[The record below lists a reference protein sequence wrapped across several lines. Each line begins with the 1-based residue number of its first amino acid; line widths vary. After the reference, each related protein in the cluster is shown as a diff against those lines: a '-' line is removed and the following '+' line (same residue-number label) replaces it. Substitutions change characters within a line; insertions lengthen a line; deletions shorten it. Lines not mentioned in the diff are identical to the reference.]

1 MKVLFHS
8 FHDIETI
15 VKEVMTDLLKDTT
28 NPLDFDKSFVEL
40 GISSVLSVEMVEMI
54 NEKLGIDLGIEVVF
68 DHENIKQLATHIFEK
83 YQEIAPT
90 TDRTQAD
97 NGSSTIAGKIGKIIA
112 QLLDTPVETLN
123 FDKSF
128 IELGINSV
136 LAVELIEAIN
146 ADLGIHLGVEVIFDY
161 TEVGELAAYISLQ
174 FATELAADDSQI
186 LPTVSENERNH
197 SNHTRN
203 EIRHSDIAIIGIAGR
218 FAGSDSVEA
227 FWEHLASGD
236 SCIEEI
242 TRSGWEADHY
252 YGGLLKDIDQFDASF
267 FNISP
272 DEAKSMDPQQRLF
285 LQESYKAFEDSG
297 YSVEQLSGRKVG
309 VFVGGR
315 HSDYKEKSMLAEGV
329 SSQTMLGNEMSML
342 GARLSYFLNLKGPS
356 LAVDTACSSALVA
369 IHLACDSLRRG
380 ETEMALAGGVAI
392 HSSPEFFVMS
402 SKMGVVSPDGTCN
415 TFDNDANGMVFGEG
429 VGAVVLKPVA
439 QALED
444 GDHIY
449 AVIKGSTVNQTGKS
463 NGITAPSMITQKE
476 LIVDAYENAGVH
488 PETIS
493 YIETH
498 GTGTQ
503 LGDPIEV
510 KALIEAFRSFT
521 DKAQFCAIGSHKPNI
536 GHTTMTSG
544 LASLFKVVM
553 AMKYKKIAPTISVK
567 EVNKHIKL
575 NGSPFFINTELI
587 EWNTSEA
594 TPRRAGVSAL
604 GSNGT
609 NCHLILE
616 EAPTVQPKPSNQQV
630 GAYYLFPFS
639 AKSESALTQKLDEMS
654 QWLAKEAG
662 RFHEQDISY
671 TLFTGRS
678 HLSHRCMFIAKDVDE
693 LRQKIAEVK
702 ETGTSTD
709 YSVQYETDSVRLDK
723 SLKEF
728 GEKLM
733 TEVSENSSLTTH
745 ARKEKL
751 STLADLFVKGYK
763 LDWSSLYKN
772 GRYNRVPLPAYPFR
786 GERYWLPKTERQD
799 RLPNTHP
806 ELWKEMDEL
815 LCKQLWGQMQ
825 SIGWFTDKSVN
836 VADLKAK
843 TGFHHR
849 YEKWMEESMA
859 MLTRHGYLDG
869 FDGEQ
874 CLVVDPTLIEVEAVW
889 EEWDR
894 RKVAWREDANLEVR
908 IRLLEATMKSLPHI
922 VTGKKLAT
930 DVMFPGSS
938 MELVQHI
945 YKNNPVA
952 DHYNEVLAET
962 VATYV
967 EERLK
972 KDPSAKIRIIEIGA
986 GTGGTSTF
994 VFEKLKPYQEFIE
1007 EYCYTDISK
1016 AFLMFAQKEYGP
1028 HVPYLTYQIFNVEAP
1043 FAEQGV
1049 REGYY
1054 DLVIAA
1060 NVLHAT
1066 KDIRKTLRH
1075 TKAVLRENGLV
1086 LLNEISSNSL
1096 FLHLT
1101 FGLLEGWWL
1110 SEDTDVRIP
1119 GSPAL
1124 TPACWQKVLENE
1136 GFHTISFPA
1145 REAHDLGQQIVLGKS
1160 DGVLHPDVR
1169 VGASVSPIARETVQ
1183 QAKAEGKVS
1192 SQPAPQ
1198 NIPSQSVV
1206 TEQTV
1211 TDYVKDM
1218 IIEKLV
1224 TALEVNVDSV
1234 DVDEP
1239 FRDYGLDSILGVR
1252 LVQEIN
1258 QALMIE
1264 IETTILF
1271 DYSTVNQLTSYIL
1284 SEYKAVI
1291 AQALGQKI
1299 SLSEQREDFVSAIQ
1313 TKPFIQAA
1321 PMLSEEKG
1329 SVSEKASF
1337 LTEPIA
1343 IIGMSGT
1350 FASSNNADDLWDHL
1364 VNGSDLLT
1372 KVTRWDLSEYGLN
1385 EAEGYQYG
1393 GLVENIDLFD
1403 PLFFNI
1409 SGLEADYMDPQQRFF
1424 LEESWKA
1431 LEDAG
1436 YAGQGVQGIQCGVYA
1451 GCAKG
1456 DYDRLVG
1463 ENPPAQAF
1471 WGNMESIVPA
1481 RVAYHLDLQ
1490 GPAVTIDTACSSS
1503 LVAIHMAC
1511 QALRTGEVDMALAGG
1526 VFIQSTPGFYLSAK
1540 RAGMLSPTGRCHTF
1554 DERADGFATGEGAG
1568 VVVLKRLSE
1577 AIACGDHIYGVIR
1590 GSGINQDGMTN
1601 GITAPSAKS
1610 QERLERNV
1618 YDTFDINPEQITMV
1632 EAHGTGTKL
1641 GDPIEYQ
1648 ALTRAF
1654 RAYTDKKEFCA
1665 IGSIKT
1671 NIGHTQIA
1679 AGVAGVI
1686 KILLS
1691 LKHKQLAPSLHF
1703 EAGNANIKF
1712 ADSPFYV
1719 NTSLKEW
1726 SVESQAK
1733 RCAAISSFG
1742 ASGTNAHMVI
1752 EEAPQVE
1759 QNHAKKPGYLIVLS
1773 ARTFEQLRQQVAQ
1786 LHSFCEK
1793 APETDCGNIS
1803 YTLLVGRKHFHH
1815 RFSCIVQ
1822 HTAELVQLLKKW
1834 LETGKASQ
1842 AFVSELHEKDHRE
1855 QTALKRY
1862 GNQSIENLHVTSQAS
1877 EYLEQLS
1884 VIAELFGQGYGL
1896 DYDKLF
1902 ANDPYS
1908 RISLPTYP
1916 FAKERHWVLESETK
1930 ANARGTAKTTTATVI
1945 HPMLHQNTSTFSEQR
1960 FSSTFTGEEF
1970 FLADHVV
1977 KGQRVLPG
1985 VAYLEMARTA
1995 MEHAVGENVH
2005 GDTAIKLQNVVWA
2018 RPIVVGDQPVR
2029 VHTGLVLEEDGEVSY
2044 QIYSEAEGSDAEI
2057 VVHSQ
2062 GNAVLTPHAELQM
2075 LDLPVLQEQCS
2086 EQVISSEEFYEFFR
2100 AIHIDYGPGHKGI
2113 DKVYVGAGQVLA
2125 KLILPLSVTGSEDQY
2140 VLHPSL
2146 MDSALQASV
2155 ELTLSSRHV
2164 MSLDSQAKRKPVMPF
2179 ALEEIEIISPCT
2191 SEMWAYVRYSDG
2203 SQAGDKVEKYDMDLC
2218 DDTGTICVRMKG
2230 FTSRVLEREIQT
2242 DRTATKAAVETSSES
2257 LIGTMLLSPVWEE
2270 VVLTRGSEMPLA
2282 SDQILIVCADD
2293 ENRSLVQQRYPR
2305 AAVMVI
2311 TPAESMD
2318 EIAVKLA
2325 QIGSI
2330 DHIIWIAPWIDLEYL
2345 AEEALIIEQERG
2357 VFHVFRL
2364 LKALLKLGYDTK
2376 ELGWSL
2382 VTFQTQPIH
2391 PNDVVNPIHASLY
2404 GLVGSMAKEYTNWR
2418 IRLVDLEA
2426 GRAWPIEEVFK
2437 LPPDAE
2443 GNASVYRGGKW
2454 YRQELI
2460 PLRQPQWEPA
2470 SYRQGGVYVVIGGAG
2485 GIGEVWSEYMI
2496 STYQAQIIWIGRR
2509 EKNAEIQAKVDRLAT
2524 LGPAPVYIAAD
2535 ATNRK
2540 SLYFAYEEIKKR
2552 YKQVNGVIH
2561 SAIVL
2566 LDKSLANMDE
2576 DRFRAGLSAKVDV
2589 SVRIAQVFDRE
2600 PLDFVMFFSS
2610 INSFTKSPGQSN
2622 YASGCTFKDIF
2633 AHQLSLHSLSAV
2645 KVMNWGYW
2653 ANVGIVATK
2662 DYQERMAQAGLGSIE
2677 PREAMAALENL
2688 LSGPMN
2694 QVALVK
2700 TTRSQAMLTINPDKL
2715 IHIYPEKL
2723 VSHIERVKN
2732 DMPKLEFSSQR
2743 RQSEMEAYK

>member
-28 NPLDFDKSFVEL
+28 NPLDFDKNFVEL
-40 GISSVLSVEMVEMI
+40 GISSVLSVEMVELI
-54 NEKLGIDLGIEVVF
+54 NGKLGIDLGIEVVF
-68 DHENIKQLATHIFEK
+68 DHENTQQLATHIIEK
-83 YQEIAPT
+83 YQGIAPT
-90 TDRTQAD
+90 TDHTQAD
-97 NGSSTIAGKIGKIIA
+97 NGSSTIASKIGKIIA

-128 IELGINSV
+128 IEMGIHSV
-136 LAVELIEAIN
+136 LAVELVEAIN
-146 ADLGIHLGVEVIFDY
+146 TDLGINLGVEVIFDY
-161 TEVGELAAYISLQ
+161 TEVGELAEYISLQ
-174 FATELAADDSQI
+174 FAAEIVADDSRIIQ
-186 LPTVSENERNH
+186 TVSANEGNL
-197 SNHTRN
+197 SDDTVK
-203 EIRHSDIAIIGIAGR
+203 EIRHSDIAIIGISGR
-218 FAGSDSVEA
+218 FAGSDSVEE
-227 FWEHLASGD
+227 FWEHLASGN

-242 TRSGWEADHY
+242 TRSGWEEDQY

-297 YSVEQLSGRKVG
+297 YAVEQLSGRKVG

-315 HSDYKEKSMLAEGV
+315 NSDYKEKSLLAEGV
-329 SSQTMLGNEMSML
+329 SSHTMLGNEMSML
-342 GARLSYFLNLKGPS
+342 GARLSYFFNLKGPS

-392 HSSPEFFVMS
+392 HSSPDFFVMS

-415 TFDNDANGMVFGEG
+415 TFDNHANGMVFGEG

-439 QALED
+439 QAMED

-463 NGITAPSMITQKE
+463 NGITAPSMLAQKE
-476 LIVDAYENAGVH
+476 LIVDAYENAGVD

-521 DKAQFCAIGSHKPNI
+521 DKTEFCAIGSHKPNI
-536 GHTTMTSG
+536 GHTTMASG

-575 NGSPFFINTELI
+575 NESPFFINTELR
-587 EWNTSEA
+587 EWNTSDA

-609 NCHLILE
+609 NSHLVLE
-616 EAPTVQPKPSNQQV
+616 EAPKVQPISSTQQA

-639 AKSESALTQKLDEMS
+639 AKSESALKRKVNEMS
-654 QWLAKEAG
+654 HWLAKEAG

-678 HLSHRCMFIAKDVDE
+678 HFSHRCMFIAKDVDE

-702 ETGTSTD
+702 ETGTTAD
-709 YSVQYETDSVRLDK
+709 YFVYYETDSVKLEK

-728 GEKLM
+728 GEKLIA
-733 TEVSENSSLTTH
+733 EVAENSSLTTNVS
-745 ARKEKL
+745 KEKL

-763 LDWSSLYKN
+763 LDWSSLYQN
-772 GRYNRVPLPAYPFR
+772 GRYTRVPLPAYPFR
-786 GERYWLPKTERQD
+786 GERYWLPQTKRQD
-799 RLPNTHP
+799 RLHNTHP

-815 LCKQLWGQMQ
+815 LCKLLWGQMQ
-825 SIGWFTDKSVN
+825 SIGWFTDKNVN

-843 TGFHHR
+843 TGLLHR
-849 YEKWMEESMA
+849 YEKWMEESIA
-859 MLTRHGYLDG
+859 MFTRHGYLDG
-869 FDGEQ
+869 YDGEQ
-874 CLVVDPTLIEVEAVW
+874 CLVVDPTFIEVEPVW
-889 EEWDR
+889 EEWNR
-894 RKVAWREDANLEVR
+894 RKVAWREDANLEAR

-922 VTGKKLAT
+922 VTGKRLAT

-938 MELVQHI
+938 MELVQNI

-952 DHYNEVLAET
+952 DHYNEVLAQT

-967 EERLK
+967 EERVK
-972 KDPSAKIRIIEIGA
+972 KDPSARIRIIEIGA

-994 VFEKLKPYQEFIE
+994 VFEKLKPYQKCIE

-1016 AFLMFAQKEYGP
+1016 AFLMYAQKEYGP

-1043 FAEQGV
+1043 FAEQRV

-1124 TPACWQKVLENE
+1124 TPALWQTVLEKE

-1145 REAHDLGQQIVLGKS
+1145 REAHDLGQQIVIGKS
-1160 DGVLHPDVR
+1160 DGVLHP
-1169 VGASVSPIARETVQ
+1169 
-1183 QAKAEGKVS
+1183 AKPKY
-1192 SQPAPQ
+1192 
-1198 NIPSQSVV
+1198 IPSQSVV

-1211 TDYVKDM
+1211 TDYVKDT

-1224 TALEVNVDSV
+1224 TALEVDVDSI
-1234 DVDEP
+1234 DVDDA

-1271 DYSTVNQLTSYIL
+1271 DYSSVNQLASYIL
-1284 SEYKAVI
+1284 SEYKEVI
-1291 AQALGQKI
+1291 AQALGQKS
-1299 SLSEQREDFVSAIQ
+1299 SLSEQSEDSVSAIQ
-1313 TKPFIQAA
+1313 TEPFIQEA
-1321 PMLSEEKG
+1321 PMLSEEKV

-1337 LTEPIA
+1337 STEPIA

-1350 FASSNNADDLWDHL
+1350 FSSSNNADDLWDHL
-1364 VNGSDLLT
+1364 VNGSDLLK
-1372 KVTRWDLSEYGLN
+1372 KVTRWDLSEYGLD
-1385 EAEGYQYG
+1385 EADGYQYG

-1436 YAGQGVQGIQCGVYA
+1436 YAGLGVQGIQCGVYA

-1590 GSGINQDGMTN
+1590 GSGINQDGTTN

-1618 YDTFDINPEQITMV
+1618 YDIYDINPAQITMV

-1691 LKHKQLAPSLHF
+1691 LKHKQIAPSLHF
-1703 EAGNANIKF
+1703 EEGNANIKF

-1719 NTSLKEW
+1719 NTSMKEW
-1726 SVESQAK
+1726 SVEPQAK

-1759 QNHAKKPGYLIVLS
+1759 RSHAKKPGYLLVLS

-1786 LHSFCEK
+1786 LLSFCEK

-1822 HTAELVQLLKKW
+1822 NKAELVQLLKKW

-1842 AFVSELHEKDHRE
+1842 AFVSELNEKDHRE

-1884 VIAELFGQGYGL
+1884 VIAELFVQGYGL

-1902 ANDPYS
+1902 ANDQYS

-1916 FAKERHWVLESETK
+1916 FAKERHWVLESETNARVM
-1930 ANARGTAKTTTATVI
+1930 ANATTASVI

-1960 FSSTFTGEEF
+1960 FSSTFTGKEF

-2018 RPIVVGDQPVR
+2018 RPIVVGDQPVQ

-2044 QIYSEAEGSDAEI
+2044 QIYSETESSDAEI

-2062 GNAVLTPHAELQM
+2062 GNAVLSPLSELQM

-2086 EQVISSEEFYEFFR
+2086 EQVISSEEFYEFFK
-2100 AIHIDYGPGHKGI
+2100 AIQIDYGFGHKGI
-2113 DKVYVGAGQVLA
+2113 DKVYVGSGQVLA
-2125 KLILPLSVTGSEDQY
+2125 KLVLPLSVKGSEDQY

-2155 ELTLSSRHV
+2155 ELTLSSRDV
-2164 MSLDSQAKRKPVMPF
+2164 MSSDSIAKRKPVMPF
-2179 ALEEIEIISPCT
+2179 ALEEMEIISPCT
-2191 SEMWAYVRYSDG
+2191 SEMWAYVRYSEG

-2242 DRTATKAAVETSSES
+2242 DRTATNAPVETSSES

-2270 VVLTRGSEMPLA
+2270 VVMDRGLATPLA
-2282 SDQILIVCADD
+2282 NDHILLVCADD
-2293 ENRSLVQQRYPR
+2293 ENRSLVQQRYPG
-2305 AAVMVI
+2305 ASVMEI
-2311 TPAESMD
+2311 TPAESID
-2318 EIAVKLA
+2318 DIASKLELF
-2325 QIGSI
+2325 GSI

-2376 ELGWSL
+2376 EVGWSL

-2391 PNDVVNPIHASLY
+2391 QNDAVNPIHASLY
-2404 GLVGSMAKEYTNWR
+2404 GLVGSMAKEYANWR

-2426 GRAWPIEEVFK
+2426 GRAWPMEEVFT
-2437 LPPDAE
+2437 LPADVE

-2460 PLRQPQWEPA
+2460 PLRHPQWEQA

-2509 EKNAEIQAKVDRLAT
+2509 EKDTAIQAKVDRLSK

-2576 DRFRAGLSAKVDV
+2576 ERFRAGLSAKVDV

-2653 ANVGIVATK
+2653 ANVGIVASK

-2677 PREAMAALENL
+2677 PREAMVALENL
-2688 LSGPMN
+2688 LAGPMN

-2700 TTRSQAMLTINPDKL
+2700 TTKSQAMLKVNPDKS

-2723 VSHIERVKN
+2723 VSQIESVKN

>member
-8 FHDIETI
+8 FHDVETI
-15 VKEVMTDLLKDTT
+15 VKEVMTDLVKATT

-40 GISSVLSVEMVEMI
+40 GISSVLSVEMVEI
-54 NEKLGIDLGIEVVF
+54 LNEKLGIDLGIEAIF
-68 DHENIKQLATHIFEK
+68 DHENTKLLAAHIFEK
-83 YQEIAPT
+83 YQPAS
-90 TDRTQAD
+90 RTQSD
-97 NGSSTIAGKIGKIIA
+97 NGLSTIASKISTIMA
-112 QLLDTPVETLN
+112 QLLNTPVETLDVN
-123 FDKSF
+123 KSF
-128 IELGINSV
+128 IELGIHSV

-161 TEVGELAAYISLQ
+161 PEVGELAEYISLQ
-174 FATELAADDSQI
+174 FATEIAANDSQI
-186 LPTVSENERNH
+186 PPTVFE
-197 SNHTRN
+197 N

-218 FAGSDSVEA
+218 FAGSNSVEE
-227 FWEHLASGD
+227 FWEHIASGD

-242 TRSGWEADHY
+242 TRSGWEADQY

-267 FNISP
+267 FNISD

-297 YSVEQLSGRKVG
+297 YSVDQLAGRKVG

-315 HSDYKEKSMLAEGV
+315 RSDYQEKSMLAEGV

-392 HSSPEFFVMS
+392 HSSPEFFMMS

-439 QALED
+439 KAVED

-449 AVIKGSTVNQTGKS
+449 AIIKGSTVNQTGKS
-463 NGITAPSMITQKE
+463 NGITAPSMLAQKE
-476 LIVDAYENAGVH
+476 LIVDAYENAGVD

-510 KALIEAFRSFT
+510 KALIEAFGSFT
-521 DKAQFCAIGSHKPNI
+521 DKVQFCAIGSHKPNI

-575 NGSPFFINTELI
+575 TGSPFFINTELM
-587 EWNTSEA
+587 EWNTSDA

-616 EAPTVQPKPSNQQV
+616 EAPTLQPQSGYQQA

-639 AKSESALTQKLDEMS
+639 AKSQSALTQKLDEMS

-662 RFHEQDISY
+662 RFHQQDISY

-678 HLSHRCMFIAKDVDE
+678 HFSHRCVFIAKDVDE
-693 LRQKIAEVK
+693 LRQYIVEVK
-702 ETGTSTD
+702 ETGTTAD
-709 YSVQYETDSVRLDK
+709 YFVHDEIDVRLEK
-723 SLKEF
+723 SLKDF
-728 GEKLM
+728 GEKLIA
-733 TEVSENSSLTTH
+733 EVAENRSLSNQ

-763 LDWSSLYKN
+763 LDWSSFYKN

-815 LCKQLWGQMQ
+815 LAKLLWAQMQ

-843 TGFHHR
+843 TSFPQR
-849 YEKWMEESMA
+849 YEKWLEESMA

-869 FDGEQ
+869 YDGEQ
-874 CLVVDPTLIEVEAVW
+874 CLVVDPTLTEVEAVW

-894 RKVAWREDANLEVR
+894 RKVAWREDANLVVR
-908 IRLLEATMKSLPHI
+908 IRLLEATMKSLPLI

-938 MELVQHI
+938 MELVQPI

-962 VATYV
+962 VAAYV
-967 EERLK
+967 EERVK

-994 VFEKLKPYQEFIE
+994 VFEKLKPYQPFIE

-1049 REGYY
+1049 QEGYY

-1075 TKAVLRENGLV
+1075 TKAFLRENGLV

-1124 TPACWQKVLENE
+1124 TPACWQTVLESE
-1136 GFHTISFPA
+1136 GFHKISFPA
-1145 REAHDLGQQIVLGKS
+1145 REAHDLGQQIVIGKS

-1169 VGASVSPIARETVQ
+1169 IDTTVSPIARETVQ
-1183 QAKAEGKVS
+1183 QEKVEGKVS

-1218 IIEKLV
+1218 IIEKLG
-1224 TALEVNVDSV
+1224 TALEVDVDSI
-1234 DVDEP
+1234 DVEEP

-1271 DYSTVNQLTSYIL
+1271 DYSSVNQLTGYIL
-1284 SEYKAVI
+1284 SAYKEVI

-1299 SLSEQREDFVSAIQ
+1299 SLSERREDSVPAIRTESSGHSA
-1313 TKPFIQAA
+1313 PV
-1321 PMLSEEKG
+1321 LSEVTG
-1329 SVSEKASF
+1329 SVSEKASSP
-1337 LTEPIA
+1337 TEPIA

-1350 FASSNNADDLWDHL
+1350 FASSGNTDDLWDHL
-1364 VNGSDLLT
+1364 VNGSDLLR
-1372 KVTRWDLSEYGLN
+1372 KVTRWDLSAYGLD

-1409 SGLEADYMDPQQRFF
+1409 SGLEADFMDPQQRFF

-1511 QALRTGEVDMALAGG
+1511 QALRTGEIDMALAGG

-1554 DERADGFATGEGAG
+1554 DEQADGFATGEGAG

-1590 GSGINQDGMTN
+1590 GSGINQDGTTN

-1641 GDPIEYQ
+1641 GDPIEFQ

-1691 LKHKQLAPSLHF
+1691 LKHKKIAPSLHF
-1703 EAGNANIKF
+1703 EEGNANIKF

-1719 NTSLKEW
+1719 NTSLQEW
-1726 SVESQAK
+1726 SVEPQAK

-1759 QNHAKKPGYLIVLS
+1759 RNHAKKPGYLLVLS

-1786 LHSFCEK
+1786 LLSFCEK

-1815 RFSCIVQ
+1815 RFSCLVQ
-1822 HTAELVQLLKKW
+1822 NTAELVQVLKKW

-1855 QTALKRY
+1855 QIALKRY

-1884 VIAELFGQGYGL
+1884 VVAELFVQGYGL

-1902 ANDPYS
+1902 ANDQYS
-1908 RISLPTYP
+1908 RIPLPTYP
-1916 FAKERHWVLESETK
+1916 FAKERHWVLESEPK
-1930 ANARGTAKTTTATVI
+1930 AIAARGAATTITASLI

-1985 VAYLEMARTA
+1985 VAYLEMARSA
-1995 MEHAVGENVH
+1995 MEHAVGEDVH
-2005 GDTAIKLQNVVWA
+2005 GNTSMKLQNVIWA

-2044 QIYSEAEGSDAEI
+2044 QIYSEAKGSDAEI

-2062 GNAVLTPHAELQM
+2062 GNAVLTPRAELHM
-2075 LDLPVLQEQCS
+2075 LDLSVLQEQCS
-2086 EQVISSEEFYEFFR
+2086 EQVISSEEFYEFFS
-2100 AIHIDYGPGHKGI
+2100 AIQIDYGSGHKGI
-2113 DKVYVGAGQVLA
+2113 DKVYVGPGQVLA
-2125 KLILPLSVTGSEDQY
+2125 KLILPLAVAGSVDQF

-2164 MSLDSQAKRKPVMPF
+2164 MSSDSLTKRKPVMPF
-2179 ALEEIEIISPCT
+2179 ALEEMEIIRPCT

-2203 SQAGDKVEKYDMDLC
+2203 SQAGNKVEKYDIDLC

-2242 DRTATKAAVETSSES
+2242 DRTAAKGAVETASES

-2270 VVLTRGSEMPLA
+2270 VVVAHGSETPLA
-2282 SDQILIVCADD
+2282 SDRILIVCADD

-2305 AAVMVI
+2305 AAVMEI
-2311 TPAESMD
+2311 TPAESID
-2318 EIAVKLA
+2318 ELAVKLE

-2330 DHIIWIAPWIDLEYL
+2330 DHIIWMAPWIDLEYL

-2376 ELGWSL
+2376 ELRWSL

-2391 PNDVVNPIHASLY
+2391 QNDVVNPIHASLY

-2426 GRAWPIEEVFK
+2426 GCAWPIEDVFT

-2443 GNASVYRGGKW
+2443 GNATVYRGGKW

-2460 PLRQPQWEPA
+2460 PLRQMQREQA

-2509 EKNAEIQAKVDRLAT
+2509 EKNAEIQAKVDRLAK

-2576 DRFRAGLSAKVDV
+2576 ERFRAGLSAKVDV

-2688 LSGPMN
+2688 LAGPIN

-2700 TTRSQAMLTINPDKL
+2700 TTKSQALVKVNPDKS
-2715 IHIYPEKL
+2715 IYIYPEKL
-2723 VSHIERVKN
+2723 VSHIERVRN

>member
-8 FHDIETI
+8 FHDVETI
-15 VKEVMTDLLKDTT
+15 VKEVMTYLVKDTT

-40 GISSVLSVEMVEMI
+40 GISSVLSVEMVEI
-54 NEKLGIDLGIEVVF
+54 LNEKLGIDLGIEAIF
-68 DHENIKQLATHIFEK
+68 DHENTKLLATHIFEK
-83 YQEIAPT
+83 YQLAS
-90 TDRTQAD
+90 RTESD
-97 NGSSTIAGKIGKIIA
+97 NGSPTIASKIRKIVA

-128 IELGINSV
+128 IELGIHSV

-161 TEVGELAAYISLQ
+161 PEVGELAEYISLQ
-174 FATELAADDSQI
+174 FATEIAANDSQI
-186 LPTVSENERNH
+186 PPTVFE
-197 SNHTRN
+197 N
-203 EIRHSDIAIIGIAGR
+203 EIRHSDIAIIGIAGK
-218 FAGSDSVEA
+218 FAGSDSVEE
-227 FWEHLASGD
+227 FWEHIASGD

-242 TRSGWEADHY
+242 TRSGWEADQY

-267 FNISP
+267 FNISA

-297 YSVEQLSGRKVG
+297 YSVDQLAGRKVG

-315 HSDYKEKSMLAEGV
+315 RSDYQEKSMLAEGV

-342 GARLSYFLNLKGPS
+342 GARLSYFINLKGPS

-439 QALED
+439 KAVGD

-449 AVIKGSTVNQTGKS
+449 AIIKGSTVNQTGKS
-463 NGITAPSMITQKE
+463 NGITAPSMLAQKE
-476 LIVDAYENAGVH
+476 LIVDAYENAGVD
-488 PETIS
+488 PETIR

-575 NGSPFFINTELI
+575 TGSPFFINTELM
-587 EWNTSEA
+587 EWNTSDA

-616 EAPTVQPKPSNQQV
+616 EAPTLQPQSGNQQA

-639 AKSESALTQKLDEMS
+639 AKSQSALTQKLDEMS

-678 HLSHRCMFIAKDVDE
+678 HFSHRCMFIAKDVDE
-693 LRQKIAEVK
+693 LRKKIAEVM
-702 ETGTSTD
+702 ETGASAD
-709 YSVQYETDSVRLDK
+709 YFVQDEIDVQLEK

-728 GEKLM
+728 GEKLLA
-733 TEVSENSSLTTH
+733 EVAENLSLSNQ

-763 LDWSSLYKN
+763 LDWSSFYKN

-815 LCKQLWGQMQ
+815 LAKLLWAQMQ

-843 TGFHHR
+843 TGFPPR
-849 YEKWMEESMA
+849 YEKWLEESMA

-869 FDGEQ
+869 YDGEQ
-874 CLVVDPTLIEVEAVW
+874 CLVVDPTLTEVEAVW

-908 IRLLEATMKSLPHI
+908 IRLLEATMKSLPLI
-922 VTGKKLAT
+922 VTGKKLVT

-938 MELVQHI
+938 MELVQPI

-967 EERLK
+967 EERVK

-994 VFEKLKPYQEFIE
+994 VFEKLKPYQSFME

-1049 REGYY
+1049 QECYY

-1124 TPACWQKVLENE
+1124 TPACWQTVLESE

-1145 REAHDLGQQIVLGKS
+1145 REAHDLGQQIVIGKS

-1169 VGASVSPIARETVQ
+1169 IDLTVSPIARETVQ
-1183 QAKAEGKVS
+1183 QAKVEGKVS

-1218 IIEKLV
+1218 IIEKLG
-1224 TALEVNVDSV
+1224 TALEVDVDSI
-1234 DVDEP
+1234 DVEEP

-1271 DYSTVNQLTSYIL
+1271 DYSSVNQLTGYIL
-1284 SEYKAVI
+1284 SAYKEVI

-1299 SLSEQREDFVSAIQ
+1299 SLSEQREDSVPAIQ
-1313 TKPFIQAA
+1313 TETSVHSA
-1321 PMLSEEKG
+1321 PVLSEETG
-1329 SVSEKASF
+1329 SVSEKASSP
-1337 LTEPIA
+1337 TEPIA

-1350 FASSNNADDLWDHL
+1350 FASSGNADDLWDHL
-1364 VNGSDLLT
+1364 VNGSDLLR
-1372 KVTRWDLSEYGLN
+1372 KVTRWDLSAYGLD

-1511 QALRTGEVDMALAGG
+1511 QALRTGEIDMALAGG

-1590 GSGINQDGMTN
+1590 GSGINQDGTTN

-1691 LKHKQLAPSLHF
+1691 LKHKKIAPSLHF
-1703 EAGNANIKF
+1703 EEGNANIKF

-1719 NTSLKEW
+1719 NTSLQEW
-1726 SVESQAK
+1726 SVEPQAK

-1752 EEAPQVE
+1752 EEAPQVKR
-1759 QNHAKKPGYLIVLS
+1759 NHAKKPGYLLVLT

-1786 LHSFCEK
+1786 LLSFCEK

-1815 RFSCIVQ
+1815 RFSCLVQ
-1822 HTAELVQLLKKW
+1822 NTAELVQLLKKW

-1842 AFVSELHEKDHRE
+1842 VFVSELNEKDHRE

-1884 VIAELFGQGYGL
+1884 VIAELFVQGYGL

-1902 ANDPYS
+1902 ANDQYS

-1916 FAKERHWVLESETK
+1916 FAKERHWVQESETK
-1930 ANARGTAKTTTATVI
+1930 AFAVRGAATTITASVI

-1985 VAYLEMARTA
+1985 VAYLEMARSA
-1995 MEHAVGENVH
+1995 MEHAVGEDVYGN
-2005 GDTAIKLQNVVWA
+2005 TSMKLQNVIWA

-2029 VHTGLVLEEDGEVSY
+2029 VHTGLVLDEDGGVSY
-2044 QIYSEAEGSDAEI
+2044 QIYSEAEGSDAESA
-2057 VVHSQ
+2057 VHSQ
-2062 GNAVLTPHAELQM
+2062 GNAVLTPRSELHM
-2075 LDLPVLQEQCS
+2075 LDLSVLQEQCS

-2100 AIHIDYGPGHKGI
+2100 AIQIDYGLGHKGI
-2113 DKVYVGAGQVLA
+2113 DKVYVGPGQVLA
-2125 KLILPLSVTGSEDQY
+2125 KLVLPLAVTGSEDQF

-2155 ELTLSSRHV
+2155 ELTLSSRDV
-2164 MSLDSQAKRKPVMPF
+2164 MSSDSLTKRKPVMPF
-2179 ALEEIEIISPCT
+2179 ALEEMEIIRPCT

-2203 SQAGDKVEKYDMDLC
+2203 SQAGNKVEKYDIDLC
-2218 DDTGTICVRMKG
+2218 DVTGTICVRMKG
-2230 FTSRVLEREIQT
+2230 FTSRILEREIQT
-2242 DRTATKAAVETSSES
+2242 DRPAAKGAVETASES

-2270 VVLTRGSEMPLA
+2270 VVVAYGSETPLA
-2282 SDQILIVCADD
+2282 SDRILIVCADD

-2305 AAVMVI
+2305 ASVMEI
-2311 TPAESMD
+2311 TPAESID
-2318 EIAVKLA
+2318 ELAVKLE

-2404 GLVGSMAKEYTNWR
+2404 GLVGSMAKEYMNWR

-2426 GRAWPIEEVFK
+2426 GRAWPIEDVFT

-2443 GNASVYRGGKW
+2443 GNATVYRGGKW

-2460 PLRQPQWEPA
+2460 PLRQMQREQA

-2509 EKNAEIQAKVDRLAT
+2509 EKNAEIQAKVDRLAK

-2552 YKQVNGVIH
+2552 YKQMNGVIH

-2576 DRFRAGLSAKVDV
+2576 ERFHAGLSAKVDV

-2633 AHQLSLHSLSAV
+2633 AHQLSLHSLSEV

-2688 LSGPMN
+2688 LAGPIN

-2700 TTRSQAMLTINPDKL
+2700 TTKSQAMLKVNPDKS
-2715 IHIYPEKL
+2715 IYIYPEKL

-2732 DMPKLEFSSQR
+2732 EMPKLEFSSQR

>member
-1 MKVLFHS
+1 M
-8 FHDIETI
+8 
-15 VKEVMTDLLKDTT
+15 
-28 NPLDFDKSFVEL
+28 
-40 GISSVLSVEMVEMI
+40 
-54 NEKLGIDLGIEVVF
+54 
-68 DHENIKQLATHIFEK
+68 
-83 YQEIAPT
+83 
-90 TDRTQAD
+90 
-97 NGSSTIAGKIGKIIA
+97 A

-128 IELGINSV
+128 IELGIHSV

-161 TEVGELAAYISLQ
+161 TEVGELAEYISLQ
-174 FATELAADDSQI
+174 FATEVAAEDSEF
-186 LPTVSENERNH
+186 LPTVLA
-197 SNHTRN
+197 N

-218 FAGSDSVEA
+218 FAGSDSVEE

-242 TRSGWEADHY
+242 SRSGWEADQY
-252 YGGLLKDIDQFDASF
+252 YGGLLKDIDQFDAAF

-315 HSDYKEKSMLAEGV
+315 SSDYKEKSVLAEGV

-402 SKMGVVSPDGTCN
+402 SKMGVISPDGTCN
-415 TFDNDANGMVFGEG
+415 TFDDHANGMVFGEG

-439 QALED
+439 KAMED

-449 AVIKGSTVNQTGKS
+449 AIIKGSTVNQTGKS
-463 NGITAPSMITQKE
+463 NGITAPSMLAQKE
-476 LIVDAYENAGVH
+476 LIVDAYENAGVD

-510 KALIEAFRSFT
+510 KALMEAFRTFT
-521 DKAQFCAIGSHKPNI
+521 DKEQFCAIGSHKPNI
-536 GHTTMTSG
+536 GHTTMASG

-575 NGSPFFINTELI
+575 SGSPFFINTELI

-616 EAPTVQPKPSNQQV
+616 EAPTVHPHSSNQQA

-639 AKSESALTQKLDEMS
+639 AKSESALTQKMDEMS
-654 QWLAKEAG
+654 QWLAREAG
-662 RFHEQDISY
+662 RFHEQDISF

-678 HLSHRCMFIAKDVDE
+678 HFSHRCVFIAKDVDE

-702 ETGTSTD
+702 ETGTTAD
-709 YSVQYETDSVRLDK
+709 YFVHDETDSVRLEK

-728 GEKLM
+728 GEKVM
-733 TEVSENSSLTTH
+733 AEVAENSSFT
-745 ARKEKL
+745 
-751 STLADLFVKGYK
+751 TLADLFVKGYK
-763 LDWSSLYKN
+763 LDWSSFYKN
-772 GRYNRVPLPAYPFR
+772 GKYTRVPLPAYPFR
-786 GERYWLPKTERQD
+786 GERYWLPKTARQD

-815 LCKQLWGQMQ
+815 LCKLLWGQMQ
-825 SIGWFTDKSVN
+825 SIGWFTNKSVN

-843 TGFHHR
+843 TGIHHR
-849 YEKWMEESMA
+849 YEKWVEESIA

-874 CLVVDPTLIEVEAVW
+874 CMVVDPTLIEVEAVW

-922 VTGKKLAT
+922 VTGKRLAT

-994 VFEKLKPYQEFIE
+994 VFEKLKPYQQVIE

-1124 TPACWQKVLENE
+1124 TPTCWQTVLEKE
-1136 GFHTISFPA
+1136 GFHAISFPA
-1145 REAHDLGQQIVLGKS
+1145 RKAHDLGQQIVLGKS
-1160 DGVLHPDVR
+1160 DGVLHPDIR
-1169 VGASVSPIARETVQ
+1169 IGTTVSPIARETVHQ
-1183 QAKAEGKVS
+1183 EKAEGKVS
-1192 SQPAPQ
+1192 SQPASQ
-1198 NIPSQSVV
+1198 SIPSQSVV

-1211 TDYVKDM
+1211 MDYVKDM
-1218 IIEKLV
+1218 IMEELV
-1224 TALEVNVDSV
+1224 TALEVDVDSI
-1234 DVDEP
+1234 DVDDA

-1271 DYSTVNQLTSYIL
+1271 DYSTVNQLASYIL
-1284 SEYKAVI
+1284 SEYKEVI
-1291 AQALGQKI
+1291 AHALGQKVN
-1299 SLSEQREDFVSAIQ
+1299 LSEQRDDSVSAIQ
-1313 TKPFIQAA
+1313 PEPFIQAA
-1321 PMLSEEKG
+1321 RMPLEEKG

-1350 FASSNNADDLWDHL
+1350 FASSGNADDLWDHL
-1364 VNGSDLLT
+1364 VNGSDLLA
-1372 KVTRWDLSEYGLN
+1372 KVTRWDLSAYGLD

-1577 AIACGDHIYGVIR
+1577 AVACGDHIYGVIR
-1590 GSGINQDGMTN
+1590 GSGINQDGTTN

-1618 YDTFDINPEQITMV
+1618 YNTFDIHPEQITMV

-1654 RAYTDKKEFCA
+1654 RAYTDKKEYCA

-1691 LKHKQLAPSLHF
+1691 LKHKQIAPSLHF
-1703 EAGNANIKF
+1703 EEGNANIKF

-1726 SVESQAK
+1726 SVEPQAK

-1759 QNHAKKPGYLIVLS
+1759 RNHAKKPGYLMVLS

-1786 LHSFCEK
+1786 LLSFCEK

-1842 AFVSELHEKDHRE
+1842 AFVSELNEKDHRE

-1862 GNQSIENLHVTSQAS
+1862 GNQSIENLHVTSQVG

-1884 VIAELFGQGYGL
+1884 VIAELFVQGYGL
-1896 DYDKLF
+1896 EYDKLF
-1902 ANDPYS
+1902 ANDLYS

-1916 FAKERHWVLESETK
+1916 FAKERHWVLESETI
-1930 ANARGTAKTTTATVI
+1930 ANARVAVKNNTASVI

-1995 MEHAVGENVH
+1995 MEHAVGERVH
-2005 GDTAIKLQNVVWA
+2005 GDTVMKLQNVVWA
-2018 RPIVVGDQPVR
+2018 RPIVVDDQPVQ

-2044 QIYSEAEGSDAEI
+2044 QIYSEADGNDAEI

-2062 GNAVLTPHAELQM
+2062 GNAVLSPLSELQM
-2075 LDLPVLQEQCS
+2075 LDLPVLQEQCN
-2086 EQVISSEEFYEFFR
+2086 EHVISSEEFYEFFR
-2100 AIHIDYGPGHKGI
+2100 AIQIDYGFGHKGI
-2113 DKVYVGAGQVLA
+2113 DKVYVGPGQVLA
-2125 KLILPLSVTGSEDQY
+2125 KLILPLSVTGSKDQF

-2155 ELTLSSRHV
+2155 ELTLSSRRV
-2164 MSLDSQAKRKPVMPF
+2164 MSADRMAKRKPVMPF

-2203 SQAGDKVEKYDMDLC
+2203 SQAGDKVEKYDIDLC

-2230 FTSRVLEREIQT
+2230 FTSRVLERDIQT
-2242 DRTATKAAVETSSES
+2242 DRTATKAPVEASNES

-2270 VVLTRGSEMPLA
+2270 VAMDRGSETPLA

-2305 AAVMVI
+2305 AAVMEI

-2318 EIAVKLA
+2318 EIAVKLE

-2357 VFHVFRL
+2357 VFHMFRL
-2364 LKALLKLGYDTK
+2364 LKALLKLGYDTR

-2391 PNDVVNPIHASLY
+2391 QNDVVNPIHASLF

-2426 GRAWPIEEVFK
+2426 DRAWPMEEVFT
-2437 LPPDAE
+2437 LLPDAE
-2443 GNASVYRGGKW
+2443 GNATVYRGGNW

-2460 PLRQPQWEPA
+2460 PLRQPQWEQA

-2509 EKNAEIQAKVDRLAT
+2509 EKNAEIQAKVDRLAK

-2576 DRFRAGLSAKVDV
+2576 ERFRAGLSAKVDV

-2677 PREAMAALENL
+2677 PSEAMMALENL
-2688 LSGPMN
+2688 LAGPMN

-2700 TTRSQAMLTINPDKL
+2700 TTKSQAMLTINPDKS

-2723 VSHIERVKN
+2723 ESHIESVKK

>member
-8 FHDIETI
+8 FHDVETI

-54 NEKLGIDLGIEVVF
+54 NEKLGIDLGIEAVF
-68 DHENIKQLATHIFEK
+68 DHENTKLLATHIFGK
-83 YQEIAPT
+83 YPPAS
-90 TDRTQAD
+90 RTQSD
-97 NGSSTIAGKIGKIIA
+97 NGSSTIAGKIRKSIA
-112 QLLDTPVETLN
+112 QLLDTSVETLN

-128 IELGINSV
+128 VELGIHSV

-146 ADLGIHLGVEVIFDY
+146 ADLGIQLGVEVIFDY
-161 TEVGELAAYISLQ
+161 TEVGELAEYISLQ
-174 FATELAADDSQI
+174 FATEIAADDSQI
-186 LPTVSENERNH
+186 PPTVFE
-197 SNHTRN
+197 N

-218 FAGSDSVEA
+218 FAGSDSVEE
-227 FWEHLASGD
+227 FWEHIASGD

-242 TRSGWEADHY
+242 TRSGWEADQY

-267 FNISP
+267 FNISA

-297 YSVEQLSGRKVG
+297 YSVEQLAGRKVG

-315 HSDYKEKSMLAEGV
+315 RSDYQEKSMLAEGV

-356 LAVDTACSSALVA
+356 LAVDTACSSALAA

-439 QALED
+439 QAVED

-449 AVIKGSTVNQTGKS
+449 AIIKGSTVNQTGKS
-463 NGITAPSMITQKE
+463 NGITAPSMLAQKE
-476 LIVDAYENAGVH
+476 LIVDAYENAGVD

-510 KALIEAFRSFT
+510 KALVEAFRSFT
-521 DKAQFCAIGSHKPNI
+521 DKVQFCAIGSHKPNI

-575 NGSPFFINTELI
+575 TGSPFFINTELM
-587 EWNTSEA
+587 EWNTSDA

-616 EAPTVQPKPSNQQV
+616 EAPTVQPQSGNQQA

-639 AKSESALTQKLDEMS
+639 AKSQSALTQKLDEMS

-678 HLSHRCMFIAKDVDE
+678 HFSHRCLFIAKDVDE
-693 LRQKIAEVK
+693 LRQKILEVK
-702 ETGTSTD
+702 ETGAAAD
-709 YSVQYETDSVRLDK
+709 YFVQDETDVRLEK

-733 TEVSENSSLTTH
+733 AEVAENRSLSNH
-745 ARKEKL
+745 VRKEKL
-751 STLADLFVKGYK
+751 ATLADLFVKGYK
-763 LDWSSLYKN
+763 LDWSSFYKN
-772 GRYNRVPLPAYPFR
+772 VRYNRVPLPPYPFR

-815 LCKQLWGQMQ
+815 LAKLLWAQMQ

-836 VADLKAK
+836 VADFKAK
-843 TGFHHR
+843 TGFPVR

-869 FDGEQ
+869 YDGEQ

-894 RKVAWREDANLEVR
+894 RKMAWREDANLEVR
-908 IRLLEATMKSLPHI
+908 IRLLEATMKSLPLI

-938 MELVQHI
+938 MELVQPI

-962 VATYV
+962 AAAYV
-967 EERLK
+967 EERVK

-994 VFEKLKPYQEFIE
+994 VFEKLKPYQPFIE

-1066 KDIRKTLRH
+1066 KDIRKTLSH

-1124 TPACWQKVLENE
+1124 TPACWQTVLESE

-1145 REAHDLGQQIVLGKS
+1145 REAHDLGQQIVIGKS
-1160 DGVLHPDVR
+1160 DGVLHPDV
-1169 VGASVSPIARETVQ
+1169 VK
-1183 QAKAEGKVS
+1183 QAKVEGKVS

-1218 IIEKLV
+1218 IIEKLG
-1224 TALEVNVDSV
+1224 TALEVDVDSI
-1234 DVDEP
+1234 DVEEP

-1271 DYSTVNQLTSYIL
+1271 DYSSVNQLTGYIL
-1284 SEYKAVI
+1284 SAYQAVI
-1291 AQALGQKI
+1291 ARALGQKI
-1299 SLSEQREDFVSAIQ
+1299 SLSGQREDTVSVIQ
-1313 TKPFIQAA
+1313 TEPAVHSA
-1321 PMLSEEKG
+1321 PVLSEEKG
-1329 SVSEKASF
+1329 SVSEKASSP
-1337 LTEPIA
+1337 TEPIA

-1350 FASSNNADDLWDHL
+1350 FASSGNTDDLWDHL
-1364 VNGSDLLT
+1364 VNGSDLLR
-1372 KVTRWDLSEYGLN
+1372 KVTRWDLSAYGLD

-1503 LVAIHMAC
+1503 LVAVHMAC
-1511 QALRTGEVDMALAGG
+1511 QALRTGEIDMALAGG

-1590 GSGINQDGMTN
+1590 GSGINQDGTTN

-1691 LKHKQLAPSLHF
+1691 LKHKQIAPSLHF
-1703 EAGNANIKF
+1703 EEGNANIKF

-1719 NTSLKEW
+1719 STRLQEW
-1726 SVESQAK
+1726 SVEPQAK

-1759 QNHAKKPGYLIVLS
+1759 RNHAKKPGYLLVLT
-1773 ARTFEQLRQQVAQ
+1773 ARTFEQLRQQVAR
-1786 LHSFCEK
+1786 LLSFCEK

-1822 HTAELVQLLKKW
+1822 NTAELVQLLKKW

-1842 AFVSELHEKDHRE
+1842 AFVSELNEKDHRE

-1884 VIAELFGQGYGL
+1884 VIAELFVQGYGL

-1902 ANDPYS
+1902 ANDQYS
-1908 RISLPTYP
+1908 RIPLPTYP

-1930 ANARGTAKTTTATVI
+1930 AFAVRGAATTITASVI

-1985 VAYLEMARTA
+1985 VAYLEMARSA
-1995 MEHAVGENVH
+1995 MEHAVGEEVH
-2005 GDTAIKLQNVVWA
+2005 GNTSMKLQNVVWA

-2029 VHTGLVLEEDGEVSY
+2029 VHTGLVLDEDGGVSY
-2044 QIYSEAEGSDAEI
+2044 QIYSEAEGSDAKI

-2062 GNAVLTPHAELQM
+2062 GNAVLTSRSELHM
-2075 LDLPVLQEQCS
+2075 LDLSVLQEQCS

-2100 AIHIDYGPGHKGI
+2100 AIQIDYGRGHKGI
-2113 DKVYVGAGQVLA
+2113 DKVYVGPGQVLA
-2125 KLILPLSVTGSEDQY
+2125 KLVLPLAVTGSVDQF

-2164 MSLDSQAKRKPVMPF
+2164 MSSDSLTKRKPVMPF
-2179 ALEEIEIISPCT
+2179 AMEEMEIIRPCT

-2203 SQAGDKVEKYDMDLC
+2203 SQAGNKVEKYDIDLC

-2242 DRTATKAAVETSSES
+2242 DRPAAKGAVATASES
-2257 LIGTMLLSPVWEE
+2257 LIGTKLLSPVWEE
-2270 VVLTRGSEMPLA
+2270 AVVAHGSETPLA
-2282 SDQILIVCADD
+2282 SERILIVCADD

-2305 AAVMVI
+2305 AATMEI
-2311 TPAESMD
+2311 TPAESID
-2318 EIAVKLA
+2318 ELAVKLE

-2364 LKALLKLGYDTK
+2364 LKALLQLGYDTK

-2426 GRAWPIEEVFK
+2426 GRAWPIEDVFT

-2443 GNASVYRGGKW
+2443 GNATVYRGGKW

-2460 PLRQPQWEPA
+2460 PLRQLEREQA

-2509 EKNAEIQAKVDRLAT
+2509 EKNAEIQAKVDRLAK

-2552 YKQVNGVIH
+2552 YKQVNGIIH

-2576 DRFRAGLSAKVDV
+2576 ERFRAGLSAKVDV

-2688 LSGPMN
+2688 LAGPIN

-2700 TTRSQAMLTINPDKL
+2700 TTKSQAMLKVNPDKS
-2715 IHIYPEKL
+2715 IYIFPEKL

-2732 DMPKLEFSSQR
+2732 EMPKLEFSSQR

>member
-1 MKVLFHS
+1 MY
-8 FHDIETI
+8 
-15 VKEVMTDLLKDTT
+15 
-28 NPLDFDKSFVEL
+28 EL
-40 GISSVLSVEMVEMI
+40 
-54 NEKLGIDLGIEVVF
+54 
-68 DHENIKQLATHIFEK
+68 
-83 YQEIAPT
+83 
-90 TDRTQAD
+90 
-97 NGSSTIAGKIGKIIA
+97 
-112 QLLDTPVETLN
+112 
-123 FDKSF
+123 
-128 IELGINSV
+128 
-136 LAVELIEAIN
+136 
-146 ADLGIHLGVEVIFDY
+146 
-161 TEVGELAAYISLQ
+161 
-174 FATELAADDSQI
+174 
-186 LPTVSENERNH
+186 
-197 SNHTRN
+197 
-203 EIRHSDIAIIGIAGR
+203 
-218 FAGSDSVEA
+218 
-227 FWEHLASGD
+227 
-236 SCIEEI
+236 
-242 TRSGWEADHY
+242 
-252 YGGLLKDIDQFDASF
+252 
-267 FNISP
+267 
-272 DEAKSMDPQQRLF
+272 
-285 LQESYKAFEDSG
+285 
-297 YSVEQLSGRKVG
+297 
-309 VFVGGR
+309 
-315 HSDYKEKSMLAEGV
+315 
-329 SSQTMLGNEMSML
+329 
-342 GARLSYFLNLKGPS
+342 
-356 LAVDTACSSALVA
+356 
-369 IHLACDSLRRG
+369 
-380 ETEMALAGGVAI
+380 
-392 HSSPEFFVMS
+392 
-402 SKMGVVSPDGTCN
+402 
-415 TFDNDANGMVFGEG
+415 
-429 VGAVVLKPVA
+429 
-439 QALED
+439 
-444 GDHIY
+444 
-449 AVIKGSTVNQTGKS
+449 
-463 NGITAPSMITQKE
+463 
-476 LIVDAYENAGVH
+476 
-488 PETIS
+488 
-493 YIETH
+493 
-498 GTGTQ
+498 
-503 LGDPIEV
+503 
-510 KALIEAFRSFT
+510 
-521 DKAQFCAIGSHKPNI
+521 
-536 GHTTMTSG
+536 
-544 LASLFKVVM
+544 
-553 AMKYKKIAPTISVK
+553 
-567 EVNKHIKL
+567 
-575 NGSPFFINTELI
+575 
-587 EWNTSEA
+587 
-594 TPRRAGVSAL
+594 
-604 GSNGT
+604 
-609 NCHLILE
+609 
-616 EAPTVQPKPSNQQV
+616 
-630 GAYYLFPFS
+630 
-639 AKSESALTQKLDEMS
+639 
-654 QWLAKEAG
+654 LAK
-662 RFHEQDISY
+662 
-671 TLFTGRS
+671 L
-678 HLSHRCMFIAKDVDE
+678 
-693 LRQKIAEVK
+693 
-702 ETGTSTD
+702 
-709 YSVQYETDSVRLDK
+709 
-723 SLKEF
+723 
-728 GEKLM
+728 
-733 TEVSENSSLTTH
+733 
-745 ARKEKL
+745 
-751 STLADLFVKGYK
+751 
-763 LDWSSLYKN
+763 
-772 GRYNRVPLPAYPFR
+772 
-786 GERYWLPKTERQD
+786 
-799 RLPNTHP
+799 
-806 ELWKEMDEL
+806 LWA
-815 LCKQLWGQMQ
+815 QMQ
-825 SIGWFTDKSVN
+825 SIGWFTDKSVS
-836 VADLKAK
+836 VGDLKAK
-843 TGFHHR
+843 TGFPPR
-849 YEKWMEESMA
+849 YEKWLEESIA

-869 FDGEQ
+869 YDGEK

-894 RKVAWREDANLEVR
+894 RKVAWREDANLVVR
-908 IRLLEATMKSLPHI
+908 IRLLEATMKSLPLI

-938 MELVQHI
+938 MELVQPI

-962 VATYV
+962 VASYM
-967 EERLK
+967 EERVK

-994 VFEKLKPYQEFIE
+994 VFEKLKPYQPFME

-1124 TPACWQKVLENE
+1124 TPACWQTVLKSE

-1145 REAHDLGQQIVLGKS
+1145 REAHDLGQQIVIGKS
-1160 DGVLHPDVR
+1160 DGVLHPDVCID
-1169 VGASVSPIARETVQ
+1169 STVSPIARETVQ
-1183 QAKAEGKVS
+1183 QAKVEGKVS

-1198 NIPSQSVV
+1198 NSPSQSVV
-1206 TEQTV
+1206 TEQMV

-1218 IIEKLV
+1218 IIEKLG
-1224 TALEVNVDSV
+1224 TALEVDVDSI
-1234 DVDEP
+1234 DVEEP

-1271 DYSTVNQLTSYIL
+1271 DYSSVNQLTGYIL
-1284 SEYKAVI
+1284 SAYKEII
-1291 AQALGQKI
+1291 ARALGQKI
-1299 SLSEQREDFVSAIQ
+1299 SLSEQREDTVSVIQ
-1313 TKPFIQAA
+1313 TEPAVHSA
-1321 PMLSEEKG
+1321 PALSEEKG
-1329 SVSEKASF
+1329 SVSEKASSP
-1337 LTEPIA
+1337 TEPIA

-1350 FASSNNADDLWDHL
+1350 FASSGNTDDLWDHL
-1364 VNGSDLLT
+1364 VNGSDLLR
-1372 KVTRWDLSEYGLN
+1372 KVTRWDLSAYGLD

-1393 GLVENIDLFD
+1393 GLVEHIDLFD

-1511 QALRTGEVDMALAGG
+1511 QALRTGEIDMALAGG

-1590 GSGINQDGMTN
+1590 GSGINQDGTTN

-1691 LKHKQLAPSLHF
+1691 LKHKKIAPSLHF
-1703 EAGNANIKF
+1703 EEGNANIKF

-1719 NTSLKEW
+1719 NTSLQEW
-1726 SVESQAK
+1726 SVEPQAK

-1752 EEAPQVE
+1752 EEAPQV
-1759 QNHAKKPGYLIVLS
+1759 QRNHAKKPGYLLVLS
-1773 ARTFEQLRQQVAQ
+1773 ARTFEQLRQQVTQ
-1786 LHSFCEK
+1786 LLSFCEK

-1822 HTAELVQLLKKW
+1822 NTTELVLLLKKW

-1842 AFVSELHEKDHRE
+1842 AFISELHEKDHRE

-1862 GNQSIENLHVTSQAS
+1862 GNQSIENLHVTTQAS

-1884 VIAELFGQGYGL
+1884 VIAELFVQGYGL

-1902 ANDPYS
+1902 ASDQYS

-1930 ANARGTAKTTTATVI
+1930 TLAVRGAATTITASVI

-1995 MEHAVGENVH
+1995 MEHAVGEDVYGN
-2005 GDTAIKLQNVVWA
+2005 TSLKLQNVIWA

-2044 QIYSEAEGSDAEI
+2044 QIYSEAEGSDAES

-2062 GNAVLTPHAELQM
+2062 GNAVLTPRTELHM
-2075 LDLPVLQEQCS
+2075 LDLSVLQEQCS
-2086 EQVISSEEFYEFFR
+2086 EQVISSEEFYEFFS
-2100 AIHIDYGPGHKGI
+2100 AIQIDYGRGHKGI
-2113 DKVYVGAGQVLA
+2113 DRVYVGPGQVLA
-2125 KLILPLSVTGSEDQY
+2125 KLILPLSVTGSVDQF

-2155 ELTLSSRHV
+2155 ELTLSSRCV
-2164 MSLDSQAKRKPVMPF
+2164 MSSDSLAKRKPVMPF
-2179 ALEEIEIISPCT
+2179 ALEEIEIIRPCT

-2203 SQAGDKVEKYDMDLC
+2203 SKAGDQVEKYDIDLC

-2242 DRTATKAAVETSSES
+2242 DRTAAKGAVETASES

-2270 VVLTRGSEMPLA
+2270 VVVAHGSETPLA
-2282 SDQILIVCADD
+2282 SDRILIVCADD
-2293 ENRSLVQQRYPR
+2293 ENRSLVQQRYPQ
-2305 AAVMVI
+2305 AAVMEI

-2318 EIAVKLA
+2318 ELAVKLE

-2330 DHIIWIAPWIDLEYL
+2330 DHIIWMAPWIDLEYL

-2426 GRAWPIEEVFK
+2426 GRAWPIEDVFT

-2443 GNASVYRGGKW
+2443 GNATVYRGGKW

-2460 PLRQPQWEPA
+2460 PLRQMQREQA

-2509 EKNAEIQAKVDRLAT
+2509 EKNAEIQAKVDRLAK

-2576 DRFRAGLSAKVDV
+2576 ERFRAGLSAKVDV
-2589 SVRIAQVFDRE
+2589 CVRIAQVFDRE

-2688 LSGPMN
+2688 LAGPIN
-2694 QVALVK
+2694 QIALVK
-2700 TTRSQAMLTINPDKL
+2700 TTKSQAMVKVNPDKS
-2715 IHIYPEKL
+2715 IYIYPEKL

>member
-8 FHDIETI
+8 FHDMETI
-15 VKEVMTDLLKDTT
+15 VKEVMTDLVKDTT

-54 NEKLGIDLGIEVVF
+54 NRKLGIDLGIEVIF
-68 DHENIKQLATHIFEK
+68 DHENSKQLATHIFEK
-83 YQEIAPT
+83 YQPASVNETLQEIAPT
-90 TDRTQAD
+90 TDCTQAD
-97 NGSSTIAGKIGKIIA
+97 NGSSMIASKMGKIIA

-128 IELGINSV
+128 IELGIHSV

-161 TEVGELAAYISLQ
+161 TEVNELAAYISLQ
-174 FATELAADDSQI
+174 FATEVAAEDSEF
-186 LPTVSENERNH
+186 LPTVLA
-197 SNHTRN
+197 N

-218 FAGSDSVEA
+218 FAGSDSVEE

-242 TRSGWEADHY
+242 SRSGWEADQY
-252 YGGLLKDIDQFDASF
+252 YGGLLKDIDQFDAAF

-315 HSDYKEKSMLAEGV
+315 PSDYKEKSVLAEGV

-415 TFDNDANGMVFGEG
+415 TFDNHANGMVFGEG
-429 VGAVVLKPVA
+429 VGAVVLKLVA
-439 QALED
+439 KAMED

-449 AVIKGSTVNQTGKS
+449 AIIKGSTVNQTGKS
-463 NGITAPSMITQKE
+463 NGITAPSMLAQKE
-476 LIVDAYENAGVH
+476 LIVDAYENAGVD

-510 KALIEAFRSFT
+510 KALMEAFRTFT
-521 DKAQFCAIGSHKPNI
+521 DQAQFCAIGSHKPNI

-575 NGSPFFINTELI
+575 SGSPFFINTELI
-587 EWNTSEA
+587 EWNTSDA

-616 EAPTVQPKPSNQQV
+616 EAPMVQPQSSIQQA

-639 AKSESALTQKLDEMS
+639 AKNDSALKQKMDEMS

-678 HLSHRCMFIAKDVDE
+678 HFSHRCMFIAKDVDE

-702 ETGTSTD
+702 ETGTAAD
-709 YSVQYETDSVRLDK
+709 YFVHDETDSVRLEK

-728 GEKLM
+728 GEKVM
-733 TEVSENSSLTTH
+733 AEVAENSSLTTQVS
-745 ARKEKL
+745 KEKL

-763 LDWSSLYKN
+763 LDWSSFYKN
-772 GRYNRVPLPAYPFR
+772 GQYTRVPLPAYPFR
-786 GERYWLPKTERQD
+786 GERYWLPKTARQD

-815 LCKQLWGQMQ
+815 LCKLLWGQMQ
-825 SIGWFTDKSVN
+825 SIGWFTNKSVN

-849 YEKWMEESMA
+849 YEKWMEESIA

-894 RKVAWREDANLEVR
+894 RKVAWREDANLEAR

-922 VTGKKLAT
+922 VTGKRLAT

-952 DHYNEVLAET
+952 DHYNELLAET

-972 KDPSAKIRIIEIGA
+972 KDSSAKIRIIEIGA

-994 VFEKLKPYQEFIE
+994 VFEKLKPYQQFME

-1028 HVPYLTYQIFNVEAP
+1028 HVPYLTYQIFNVEAH

-1124 TPACWQKVLENE
+1124 TPACWQTVLEKE
-1136 GFHTISFPA
+1136 GFHAISFPA
-1145 REAHDLGQQIVLGKS
+1145 QEAHDLGQQIVLGKS

-1169 VGASVSPIARETVQ
+1169 VGTTVSPIARETVHQ
-1183 QAKAEGKVS
+1183 EKAEGKVF
-1192 SQPAPQ
+1192 SQPASQ
-1198 NIPSQSVV
+1198 SIPSQSVV

-1211 TDYVKDM
+1211 MDYVKDM
-1218 IIEKLV
+1218 IMEKLV
-1224 TALEVNVDSV
+1224 TALEVDVDSI
-1234 DVDEP
+1234 DVDDA
-1239 FRDYGLDSILGVR
+1239 FREYGLDSILGVR

-1271 DYSTVNQLTSYIL
+1271 DYSTVNQLASYIL
-1284 SEYKAVI
+1284 SEYKEVI

-1299 SLSEQREDFVSAIQ
+1299 SLSEQRVDSVSAIQ
-1313 TKPFIQAA
+1313 PEPFIQAA
-1321 PMLSEEKG
+1321 PMPTEEKG

-1350 FASSNNADDLWDHL
+1350 FASSDNADDLWDHL
-1364 VNGSDLLT
+1364 KDGSDLLT
-1372 KVTRWDLSEYGLN
+1372 KVTRWDLSKYGLD

-1568 VVVLKRLSE
+1568 VVVLKRLSG
-1577 AIACGDHIYGVIR
+1577 AITCGDHIYGVIR
-1590 GSGINQDGMTN
+1590 GSGINQDGTTN

-1618 YDTFDINPEQITMV
+1618 YDTFDIHPEQITMV

-1691 LKHKQLAPSLHF
+1691 LKHKQIAPSLHF
-1703 EAGNANIKF
+1703 EEGNANIKF

-1726 SVESQAK
+1726 SVEPQAK

-1759 QNHAKKPGYLIVLS
+1759 RNHAKKPGYLIVLS

-1786 LHSFCEK
+1786 LLSFCET
-1793 APETDCGNIS
+1793 APEADCGNIS

-1815 RFSCIVQ
+1815 RFSCMVQ

-1834 LETGKASQ
+1834 LETGKAQ
-1842 AFVSELHEKDHRE
+1842 AFVSELNEKDHRE

-1862 GNQSIENLHVTSQAS
+1862 GNQSIENLQVTSQVS

-1884 VIAELFGQGYGL
+1884 VIAELFVQGYGL

-1902 ANDPYS
+1902 ANEQYS

-1916 FAKERHWVLESETK
+1916 FAKERHWVLDTETK
-1930 ANARGTAKTTTATVI
+1930 AYARVAAKNTTASMI

-1995 MEHAVGENVH
+1995 MEHAVGERVH
-2005 GDTAIKLQNVVWA
+2005 GDTAMKLQNVVWA
-2018 RPIVVGDQPVR
+2018 RPIVVGDQPVQ

-2044 QIYSEAEGSDAEI
+2044 QIYSESDSNDAEI

-2062 GNAVLTPHAELQM
+2062 GNAVLTTHAELQM

-2086 EQVISSEEFYEFFR
+2086 EQVVSSEEFYEFFR
-2100 AIHIDYGPGHKGI
+2100 AIQIDYGFGHKGI
-2113 DKVYVGAGQVLA
+2113 DKVYVGPGQVLA
-2125 KLILPLSVTGSEDQY
+2125 KLILPLSVTGSEDQF

-2155 ELTLSSRHV
+2155 ELTLSSRRV
-2164 MSLDSQAKRKPVMPF
+2164 MSSDRMAKRKPVMPF

-2203 SQAGDKVEKYDMDLC
+2203 SQAGDKVEKYDIDLC
-2218 DDTGTICVRMKG
+2218 EDTGTICVRMKG

-2242 DRTATKAAVETSSES
+2242 DRTATKAPVEASSES

-2270 VVLTRGSEMPLA
+2270 VAMDRGSDTPLA
-2282 SDQILIVCADD
+2282 SEQILIVCADD

-2305 AAVMVI
+2305 AAVMEI

-2318 EIAVKLA
+2318 EIAVKLE

-2391 PNDVVNPIHASLY
+2391 QNDVVNPIHASLF

-2426 GRAWPIEEVFK
+2426 GRAWPMEEVFT
-2437 LPPDAE
+2437 LPPDTE
-2443 GNASVYRGGKW
+2443 GNTTVYRGGKW

-2460 PLRQPQWEPA
+2460 PLRQPQWEQA
-2470 SYRQGGVYVVIGGAG
+2470 SYMQGGVYVVIGGAG

-2509 EKNAEIQAKVDRLAT
+2509 EKNAEIQAKMDRLAK

-2576 DRFRAGLSAKVDV
+2576 ERFRAGLSAKVDV

-2662 DYQERMAQAGLGSIE
+2662 DYQERMAQAGLGSID
-2677 PREAMAALENL
+2677 PSEAMMALENL
-2688 LSGPMN
+2688 LAGPMN

-2700 TTRSQAMLTINPDKL
+2700 TTKSQAMLTINPDKS

-2723 VSHIERVKN
+2723 VSHINSVKN